1 MKFAMTVTG
10 PISRE
15 LMGHCQPHEHLMIRK
30 GESFRQNEALL
41 IDDRE
46 RSRKEVTQYYMSG
59 GMTIIDAQPGGCGRM
74 EEELKYISEAASVHI
89 IASTGFHKLIFY
101 PRDHWLHQIS
111 EKDLTEY
118 YTQEL
123 KTGMFGNCDDN
134 LPCEQNGIR
143 AGIVKTALDRD
154 GLTVEYQRLFNAASE
169 AALSEEV
176 PFMVHIEQGSR
187 PVILLDYLLSKGMP
201 ANRILFCHL
210 DREILDLMSYV
221 ELLNAGIKLEFDTIG
236 RFKYHSD
243 ESEVKLI
250 GKLISLGYEDQLL
263 MSLDTTRKRLK
274 SYTYDAIGLD
284 YILRTFIPMLKNS
297 GISDLQIYKITHSNA
312 SDIFR

>member
-46 RSRKEVTQYYMSG
+46 RSRKEVAQYYMSG

-74 EEELKYISEAASVHI
+74 EEELKYISETASVHI
-89 IASTGFHKLIFY
+89 IASTGFHKMIFY
-101 PRDHWLHQIS
+101 PRDHWLHQIL

-154 GLTVEYQRLFNAASE
+154 GLTEEYQRLFNAASE

-250 GKLISLGYEDQLL
+250 RKLISLGYEDQIL